1 MQKEGKVG
9 KKGQV
14 VIPKA
19 MRTALKIEP
28 GSKVIFTLENNKVIL
43 KPFFDAVAVF
53 QRIAKE
59 TNYNKEIDPHA
70 YEEELD
76 ERFKRALAGANA
88 SRETKNQKPQH

>member
-1 MQKEGKVG
+1 MIEKEVKVG

-19 MRTALKIEP
+19 MREALKIKP
-28 GSKVIFTLENNKVIL
+28 GSKVLLKLKDNKVII

-59 TNYNKEIDPHA
+59 TNYNKKIDPHQA
-70 YEEELD
+70 YEEELE
-76 ERFKRALAGANA
+76 ERHKRT
-88 SRETKNQKPQH
+88 EW